1 MTPKARATTGSLS
14 STMAVASVTARPIAA
29 CRSDTARRF
38 SPHAH
43 AIASNATTPSADCNC
58 SMNPPIPITR
68 LCQRRAAAQCRVAV
82 AGVDNRTVV
91 GHASVMSSTETVG
104 ARDLLRDAS
113 FLFFLASRSLSRFSS
128 QIAAVVIGWQ
138 IYDITGS
145 AFDLGMVG
153 LVQFVPTALLVFV
166 AGHAADRFE
175 RKRVVQLCQL
185 AETLTALFLAVS
197 TYAGWL
203 DAVQI
208 YIATFIIGIA
218 GAFESPATSALLPLI
233 APQGSLQR
241 ATAVSSGAAQVATIT
256 GPAIGGLAYVFAPSL
271 PYLIIVVFWLAGAI
285 LTGFLRPAQQAT
297 LKEAKANDDL
307 YAGVRFIRN
316 NAAILGTISL
326 DLFAVLL
333 GGVTALLPIYARD
346 ILQTGPLGLGILRA
360 APAVGAL
367 FMTIVLARHTINR
380 HVGLR
385 MFQAVIIFGAATVIF
400 ALSQWMWLSVA
411 SLAIL
416 GAADT
421 VSVVIRF
428 SLVQLSTPDEMRG
441 RVGAVNFL
449 FINASN
455 QLGQFE
461 SGVTAALFGT
471 VPAAVLGGIGTVAI
485 ALLWMKLFPSL
496 RKVERLE

>member
-1 MTPKARATTGSLS
+1 MSPPATP
-14 STMAVASVTARPIAA
+14 
-29 CRSDTARRF
+29 
-38 SPHAH
+38 
-43 AIASNATTPSADCNC
+43 
-58 SMNPPIPITR
+58 
-68 LCQRRAAAQCRVAV
+68 
-82 AGVDNRTVV
+82 
-91 GHASVMSSTETVG
+91 G
-104 ARDLLRDAS
+104 ARDLLKDGS
-113 FLFFLASRSLSRFSS
+113 FLFFLLSRSLSRFAS
-128 QIAAVVIGWQ
+128 QIAAVAIGWQ
-138 IYDITGS
+138 IYEITGS

-153 LVQFVPTALLVFV
+153 LVQFVPTALLVFI

-185 AETLTALFLAVS
+185 AEVLTALFLAVS
-197 TYAGWL
+197 TYLGWL

-208 YIATFIIGIA
+208 YIATFVLGIA
-218 GAFESPATSALLPLI
+218 GAFESPATAALLPLI

-241 ATAVSSGAAQVATIT
+241 ATAISSGAAQVATIT
-256 GPAIGGLAYVFAPSL
+256 GPAIGGLAYVVAPGL
-271 PYLIIVVFWLAGAI
+271 PYLVIVVFWLAGAL

-297 LKEAKANDDL
+297 PKEAGAGDDI
-307 YAGVRFIRN
+307 YAGVRFICN
-316 NAAILGTISL
+316 NPAILGTISL

-333 GGVTALLPIYARD
+333 GGVVALLPIYARD

-367 FMTIVLARHTINR
+367 VMTVVLARHTINSR
-380 HVGLR
+380 LGLR
-385 MFQAVIIFGAATVIF
+385 MFQAVIVFGAATVVF
-400 ALSQWMWLSVA
+400 ALSQWMWLSVL
-411 SLAIL
+411 SLAVL

-471 VPAAVLGGIGTVAI
+471 VPAAVLGGIGTIAI
-485 ALLWMKLFPSL
+485 ALLWMRLFPAL

>member
-1 MTPKARATTGSLS
+1 
-14 STMAVASVTARPIAA
+14 
-29 CRSDTARRF
+29 
-38 SPHAH
+38 
-43 AIASNATTPSADCNC
+43 
-58 SMNPPIPITR
+58 
-68 LCQRRAAAQCRVAV
+68 
-82 AGVDNRTVV
+82 
-91 GHASVMSSTETVG
+91 MSSTVTVG
-104 ARDLLRDAS
+104 ARDLLRDGS
-113 FLFFLASRSLSRFSS
+113 FLFFLLSRSLSRFSS

-138 IYDITGS
+138 IYEITGS

-153 LVQFVPTALLVFV
+153 LVQFLPTALLVFV

-185 AETLTALFLAVS
+185 AEALTAAALAAS

-203 DAVQI
+203 DATQI
-208 YIATFIIGIA
+208 YAATFIIGIA
-218 GAFESPATSALLPLI
+218 GAFESPATAALLPLI
-233 APQGSLQR
+233 APKGSLQR
-241 ATAVSSGAAQVATIT
+241 ATAISSGAAQVATIT

-271 PYLIIVVFWLAGAI
+271 PYSIIVAFWLAGAV
-285 LTGFLRPAQQAT
+285 LTGFLRPIKQAAPK
-297 LKEAKANDDL
+297 KEVAGDDL
-307 YAGVRFIRN
+307 YAGVRFIRSN
-316 NAAILGTISL
+316 PAILGTISL

-333 GGVTALLPIYARD
+333 GGVVALLPIYARD

-367 FMTIVLARHTINR
+367 IMTVVLARHTINR
-380 HVGLR
+380 RVGLR
-385 MFQAVIIFGAATVIF
+385 MFQAVIVFGAATVVF
-400 ALSQWMWLSVA
+400 ALSQWMWLSA
-411 SLAIL
+411 LALAVL

-428 SLVQLSTPDEMRG
+428 SLVQLATPDEMRG

-461 SGVTAALFGT
+461 SGVTAALFGA
-471 VPAAVLGGIGTVAI
+471 VPAAVLGGVGTIAI

-496 RKVERLE
+496 RKVEQLE

>member
-1 MTPKARATTGSLS
+1 
-14 STMAVASVTARPIAA
+14 
-29 CRSDTARRF
+29 
-38 SPHAH
+38 
-43 AIASNATTPSADCNC
+43 
-58 SMNPPIPITR
+58 
-68 LCQRRAAAQCRVAV
+68 
-82 AGVDNRTVV
+82 
-91 GHASVMSSTETVG
+91 MSSTVTVG
-104 ARDLLRDAS
+104 ARELLRDAS
-113 FLFFLASRSLSRFSS
+113 FLFFLLSRSLSRFSS
-128 QIAAVVIGWQ
+128 QVAAVAIGWQ

-153 LVQFVPTALLVFV
+153 LVQFLPTALLVFV

-175 RKRVVQLCQL
+175 RKRVVQLCQV
-185 AETLTALFLAVS
+185 AEALTALFLAVS

-208 YIATFIIGIA
+208 YIATFVIGIA
-218 GAFESPATSALLPLI
+218 GAFESPATAALLPLI

-241 ATAVSSGAAQVATIT
+241 ATAISSGAAQVATIT

-271 PYLIIVVFWLAGAI
+271 PYLIIVAFWLAGAI

-297 LKEAKANDDL
+297 LKDENADDDL

-316 NAAILGTISL
+316 NPAILGTISL

-333 GGVTALLPIYARD
+333 GGVVALLPIYARD
-346 ILQTGPLGLGILRA
+346 ILHTGPLGLGILRA

-385 MFQAVIIFGAATVIF
+385 MFQAVIIFGVATVVF
-400 ALSQWMWLSVA
+400 ALSQWMWLSAA

-471 VPAAVLGGIGTVAI
+471 VPAAVLGGVGTVAI